1 MSKFACAHSLCLRTS
16 ARKAASSFLG
26 GIVKGPATKPAHGHD
41 DAGQAVATLTR
52 QANAALV
59 RRSRRRGSRRYPRR
73 NALGNRLGLVQRQR
87 TIVGVVVVAA
97 VLIIII
103 IRDYQ
108 VVVMVVVKVCV
119 NRDSMN
125 PPSIVNPQY
134 SITKGMVTTLRR
146 WTSLCR

>member
-1 MSKFACAHSLCLRTS
+1 M
-16 ARKAASSFLG
+16 
-26 GIVKGPATKPAHGHD
+26 
-41 DAGQAVATLTR
+41 
-52 QANAALV
+52 
-59 RRSRRRGSRRYPRR
+59 
-73 NALGNRLGLVQRQR
+73 
-87 TIVGVVVVAA
+87 
-97 VLIIII
+97 LIIII